1 MHVCSHRFA
10 ISKFHEG
17 IDVKSIG
24 ENLQVTSPITGIFNQ
39 RPPQPRYT
47 CIWDVQLVLDYLKK
61 HFPDN
66 KKFIY
71 RQLTLKV
78 TILLALTSAPRAGGL
93 HNLDIRFTARTESKY
108 SFSVNK
114 LSKSWMQG

>member
-1 MHVCSHRFA
+1 MQVCSHRSA
-10 ISKFHEG
+10 ISEFHEG
-17 IDVKSIG
+17 VDVKSIS
-24 ENLQVTSPITGIFNQ
+24 ENLQVTSTITGILNQ

-93 HNLDIRFTARTESKY
+93 YNLGFMARTEIKY

-114 LSKSWMQG
+114 LSKSWMQV